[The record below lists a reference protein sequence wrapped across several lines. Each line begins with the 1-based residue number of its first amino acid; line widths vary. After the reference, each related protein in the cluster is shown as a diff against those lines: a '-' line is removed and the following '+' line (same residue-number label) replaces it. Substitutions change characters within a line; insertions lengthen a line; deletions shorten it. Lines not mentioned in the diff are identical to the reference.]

1 MDDDLRLVIE
11 AAWRVLERTN
21 FEGFKVERVLHEAD
35 ISARTFYRHFADKDE
50 LLLALLRDEMSR
62 AGRRLRATVAE
73 ASDPVAKVSVW
84 IRAVIGAAGDPRR
97 VARARLFSS
106 QQGLF
111 RRFPS
116 ELQEGTQLL
125 MSPLRDALALGVISG
140 DFPWCAPDRDAP
152 LIYALVGGEMTQA
165 LAESPGVDIE
175 SAIDNTI
182 AFVLRALGIA
192 PGPST
197 RHCA

>member
-62 AGRRLRATVAE
+62 AGGRLRVTVAE
-73 ASDPVAKVSVW
+73 VDDPVAKVSVW

-111 RRFPS
+111 WRFAA
-116 ELQEGTQLL
+116 ELHEGTQLL

-140 DFPWCAPDRDAP
+140 EFPWCYPDRDAP
-152 LIYALVGGEMTQA
+152 LIYALVGGEMTHA
-165 LAESPGVDIE
+165 LAESPGADVETAIE
-175 SAIDNTI
+175 NTI
-182 AFVLRALGIA
+182 AFVLRSLGIPPA
-192 PGPST
+192 T
-197 RHCA
+197 ID